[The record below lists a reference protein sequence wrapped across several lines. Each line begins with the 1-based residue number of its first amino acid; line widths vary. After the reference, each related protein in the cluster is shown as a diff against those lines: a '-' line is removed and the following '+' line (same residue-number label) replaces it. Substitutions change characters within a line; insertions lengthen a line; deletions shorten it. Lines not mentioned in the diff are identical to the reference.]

1 MAKMRITKQGEE
13 VLKTVSEPVDY
24 AELKPRLPKLL
35 EDMWETMYAAN
46 GVGLAAPQVGLN
58 IRLAVID
65 CRDEDGEPDRMVLIN
80 PEIVKKEGVQDDE
93 EGCLS
98 VPGLY
103 AKVERAHTVTLRALD
118 ENGAEYERT
127 ASGLLARAFQHEVDH
142 LDGKL
147 FLDRLAF
154 EKKVRALEIVKDLK
168 KNWD

>member
-1 MAKMRITKQGEE
+1 MRITKQGET
-13 VLKTVSEPVDY
+13 VLKTPSDPIDY
-24 AELKPRLPKLL
+24 DKFKAKLPKLL

-58 IRLAVID
+58 LRLAVID
-65 CRDEDGEPDRMVLIN
+65 VRPEGKPERFVLIN
-80 PEIVKKEGVQDDE
+80 PKIIKKEGKQDDE

-103 AKVERAHTVTLRALD
+103 AKVVRAETVTIRATD
-118 ENGAEYERT
+118 ADGKVYEKSVT
-127 ASGLLARAFQHEVDH
+127 GLLARAFQHEVDH